1 MNFHDMRPISRGIGI
16 GGFAILIALALAI
29 AAGGN
34 PSWAQ
39 SSAGQSG
46 ASAAVGASAA
56 GPKAQPA
63 EGPRA
68 QIPNPVYNF
77 GTVLEGQHVNHS
89 FTVRNIGTKDL
100 ILNGVKTSCGCT
112 AAAPST
118 NRVPPGGDSE
128 IAVSF
133 DTHFQKGHRERTIT
147 VYSNDPANPNLLM
160 TLQGNV
166 EVEVE
171 ATPADVMFG
180 KVHQGTEATREVVVS
195 DLAKG
200 SKGFNVGPLS
210 NTSASI
216 KVASESR
223 KDGKPGAILKV
234 TLLKSMPIG
243 QFDDSINV
251 VNNVHPIQVHVS
263 GIVTGDLTLDPA
275 QVSFG
280 IVPSKQSVIRI
291 LRLTNEGSRAV
302 NVLGVSSTDQSVV
315 ASVEPVRPGKEYK
328 ITVELRKNTPDGQL
342 RGTLAIRTDD
352 AEQSTVSVPFYGI
365 IGSFEG

>member
-1 MNFHDMRPISRGIGI
+1 MRLTSRKIGI
-16 GGFAILIALALAI
+16 CVFAMLLA
-29 AAGGN
+29 AAGAAGLR
-34 PSWAQ
+34 PCWAQ
-39 SSAGQSG
+39 SSNPAAQTG
-46 ASAAVGASAA
+46 APS
-56 GPKAQPA
+56 GPKAQVV
-63 EGPRA
+63 
-68 QIPNPVYNF
+68 NPVYDF
-77 GTVLEGQHVNHS
+77 GTVLEGQHVAHS
-89 FTVRNIGTKDL
+89 FTIKNLGTKDL

-118 NRVPPGGDSE
+118 NRVPPGGESQ
-128 IAVSF
+128 IAVTF

-147 VYSNDPANPNLLM
+147 VYTNDPANPNALM

-180 KVHQGTEATREVVVS
+180 KVHQGVEMTKEVVIS
-195 DLAKG
+195 DLVKN
-200 SKGFNVGPLS
+200 SKGFSVGPLS
-210 NTSASI
+210 NTSPNI
-216 KVASESR
+216 KVSSAPR
-223 KDGKPGAILKV
+223 KDGKPGAILTV

-243 QFDDSINV
+243 QFDDSIDV
-251 VNNVHPIQVHVS
+251 VNNRKPIQVHVS

-280 IVPSKQSVIRI
+280 IVPSKQSVVRI
-291 LRLTNEGSRAV
+291 LRLTNEGSHAV
-302 NVLGVSSTDQSVV
+302 NVLGVSSTDQSVI

-342 RGTLAIRTDD
+342 RGSLAIRTDD
-352 AEQSTVSVPFYGI
+352 AGQSTLSVPFYGI

>member
-1 MNFHDMRPISRGIGI
+1 MNFSHLRPTARGTGI
-16 GGFAILIALALAI
+16 GGFAIVLALALVI
-29 AAGGN
+29 GAGGN
-34 PSWAQ
+34 PCRAQ
-39 SSAGQSG
+39 SPKPAGQSG
-46 ASAAVGASAA
+46 VSAAAEASGA
-56 GPKAQPA
+56 GPKAQ
-63 EGPRA
+63 
-68 QIPNPVYNF
+68 IVNPVYDF
-77 GTVLEGQHVNHS
+77 GTVLGGQHVNHS

-112 AAAPST
+112 AAAPSI
-118 NRVPPGGDSE
+118 NRVPPGGDSQ
-128 IAVSF
+128 IAVTF

-171 ATPADVMFG
+171 AAPADVMFG
-180 KVHQGTEATREVVVS
+180 KVHQGTEATREVLIS

-210 NTSASI
+210 NSSANI

-243 QFDDSINV
+243 QFDDSIDV
-251 VNNVHPIQVHVS
+251 VNNRKPIQVHVS
-263 GIVTGDLTLDPA
+263 GIVTGDLTLNPA

-280 IVPSKQSVIRI
+280 IVPSKQSVVRI
-291 LRLTNEGSRAV
+291 LRLTNEGSHAV
-302 NVLGVSSTDQSVV
+302 NVLGVSSTDQSVI

-342 RGTLAIRTDD
+342 RGSLAIRTDD
-352 AEQSTVSVPFYGI
+352 AGQSTLSVPFYGI